1 MALPFEFPI
10 CHSVNFLLKAPTS
23 KLILLKFGILLKVGY
38 NALKWIFATV
48 TKQCSLVA
56 EIHSRAGQYI
66 NYRLRYTNCVTPRK
80 KKFI

>member
-38 NALKWIFATV
+38 NALK
-48 TKQCSLVA
+48 
-56 EIHSRAGQYI
+56 
-66 NYRLRYTNCVTPRK
+66 
-80 KKFI
+80 